1 MDRKILIID
10 DNKMLTKLL
19 AKKIQ
24 ATLAIGVDI
33 AFDMAEGKQ
42 LLKENEYFAAFV
54 DLCLPDAPQGE
65 IVDYVL
71 SKKLPTIVLTG
82 SNDTKT
88 RKDFM
93 GKDIIDYI
101 YKESDLCISRILDAI
116 TRLFKNEKTKVILA
130 MAKAPTRAAIK
141 TNLTNELFT
150 VMAAAHGEEALNYLS
165 ENPDTKLII
174 CDANMP
180 VVDGEGLL
188 DEVRSKYTKSQLGV
202 IIAGEKD
209 DELEA
214 RLFSKGVSDYLI
226 SPVEKEALNCRI
238 NNCIDH
244 MYSLSL
250 IEDYSVHIDLLT
262 GLKDEDGF
270 YANAYEYFS
279 YLKAKEEFAIGV
291 IDIDKLE
298 DINEDY
304 GYENGDKVI
313 KAAARGIKNEIKG
326 SDIAARMNDNRFVVI
341 LRNVTNKEAV
351 KIFSCIRVGIKQSP
365 VVVSLDELYY
375 TVSIGI
381 TFSNVDNTDINA
393 LVEEASQALTAAK
406 DNGRDRLELCI

>member
-24 ATLAIGVDI
+24 ATLGVSVDI
-33 AFDMAEGKQ
+33 AFDMADGKK
-42 LLKENEYFAAFV
+42 LLSENEYFAAFV

-65 IVDYVL
+65 IVDVVL
-71 SKKLPTIVLTG
+71 AKKLPTIVLTG

-93 GKDIIDYI
+93 DKEIIDYI
-101 YKESDLCISRILDAI
+101 YKESDICIPRILDAI

-130 MAKAPTRAAIK
+130 MAKAPVRAAIK

-150 VMAAAHGEEALNYLS
+150 VLAAAHGEEALSYLS
-165 ENPDTKLII
+165 ENPDTKLIL

-180 VVDGEGLL
+180 VINGEGLL
-188 DEVRSKYTKSQLGV
+188 DEVRSKYSKSQLGV
-202 IIAGEKD
+202 LIVGNKD

-226 SPVEKEALNCRI
+226 APVEKEALNCRI

-244 MYSLSL
+244 MYSLAL
-250 IEDYSVHIDLLT
+250 LEDYSVHVDLLT
-262 GLKDEDGF
+262 GLKDEEGF
-270 YANAYEYFS
+270 YANAAEYFS
-279 YLKAKEEFAIGV
+279 YLKAKEEFAVGV
-291 IDIDKLE
+291 IDIDRLE

-313 KAAARGIKNEIKG
+313 KAAARGVKNEIKG
-326 SDIAARMNDNRFVVI
+326 ADIAARMDDNRIVVI
-341 LRNVTNKEAV
+341 LRNVSNKEAV
-351 KIFSCIRVGIKQSP
+351 QIFSRIRVGIKQSP
-365 VVVSLDELYY
+365 VVVSLDELYF

-381 TFSNVDNTDINA
+381 TFASVDKTDINELLNGAEKA
-393 LVEEASQALTAAK
+393 LIMAK
-406 DNGRDRLELCI
+406 DNGRDRVELCI